1 MRTHRRLPWRGCAW
15 AGLFCL
21 AFATPSAA
29 QDDATEGVADT
40 LDVTKRV
47 VVIDAGH
54 GGNDPGTT
62 GISGVHEKNVALA
75 VARELADVLSLDPG
89 LEVHLTRDEDR
100 YLAPWRRG
108 EMAMELKGRR
118 TGVFV
123 SIHANAMPLPKDSTT
138 HGFEVYFLSEARTEH
153 ERRVAAMENT
163 APAAPGESFR
173 VAGDRELD
181 GILKEL
187 MNLDAHHWSAV
198 FAESVR
204 EGMTSV
210 PSTRDLGV
218 RQAPL
223 AVITNSLMPGILVE
237 LGYLTNRT
245 EEARLVSRDHQRNL
259 AWGIADGIYAFF
271 DQYPPGHR
279 GGVGVLGI
287 SPPPGR

>member
-1 MRTHRRLPWRGCAW
+1 MRGRFRGPWHWCVSW
-15 AGLFCL
+15 TL
-21 AFATPSAA
+21 ALVCSASLSA
-29 QDDATEGVADT
+29 QDALDSAVADT

-47 VVIDAGH
+47 VIIDAGH

-62 GISGVHEKNVALA
+62 GISGVREKDVALA

-108 EMAMELKGRR
+108 EMAMEFKGRR

-123 SIHANAMPLPKDSTT
+123 SLHADAMPMAKDSITR
-138 HGFEVYFLSEARTEH
+138 GFAVYFLSEARTEH

-163 APAAPGESFR
+163 APPSPGVSLR

-187 MNLDAHHWSAV
+187 MNLDAHHWSSV
-198 FAESVR
+198 FAEAVR
-204 EGMTSV
+204 QGMTSV
-210 PSTRDLGV
+210 PNTRDLGV

-237 LGYLTNRT
+237 LGYLTNRS
-245 EEARLVSRDHQRNL
+245 EEGRLVDRDHQRNL

-271 DQYPPGHR
+271 EQYPPGQL
-279 GGVGVLGI
+279 GGVGVLGT
-287 SPPPGR
+287 SFPPGK

>member
-1 MRTHRRLPWRGCAW
+1 MDPVL
-15 AGLFCL
+15 
-21 AFATPSAA
+21 S
-29 QDDATEGVADT
+29 DT

-47 VVIDAGH
+47 VIIDAGH

-62 GISGVHEKNVALA
+62 GISGVAEKDVALA

-89 LEVHLTRDEDR
+89 LEVHLTRDADR

-123 SIHANAMPLPKDSTT
+123 SLHANAMPLAKDSTT
-138 HGFEVYFLSEARTEH
+138 RGFEVYFLSEARTEH

-163 APAAPGESFR
+163 APPSPGVSLR

-187 MNLDAHHWSAV
+187 MNLDAHHWSSV
-198 FAESVR
+198 FAEAVR
-204 EGMTSV
+204 QGMTSV
-210 PSTRDLGV
+210 PNTRDLGV

-245 EEARLVSRDHQRNL
+245 EEARLVNRDHQRNL

-271 DQYPPGHR
+271 EQYPPGQL
-279 GGVGVLGI
+279 GGVGVLGT
-287 SPPPGR
+287 SPPPGK